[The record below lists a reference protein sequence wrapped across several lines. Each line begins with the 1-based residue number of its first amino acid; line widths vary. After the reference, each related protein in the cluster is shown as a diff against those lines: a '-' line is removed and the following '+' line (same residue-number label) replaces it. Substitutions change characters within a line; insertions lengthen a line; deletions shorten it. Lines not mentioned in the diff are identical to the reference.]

1 MIEMMPFF
9 GFCLLASM
17 NGWMDIGRTAKER
30 RAIWNM
36 DMVYVYIGEMDFDVL
51 GLCCCAMLL
60 WCVMFWCIVA
70 WFDVR
75 GTPTF
80 LRHGAG
86 RPTAEVG

>member
-1 MIEMMPFF
+1 
-9 GFCLLASM
+9 
-17 NGWMDIGRTAKER
+17 MDGYWKGSKGKAG
-30 RAIWNM
+30 NMDM

-51 GLCCCAMLL
+51 GLCCCAMLF

-80 LRHGAG
+80 LRHGAVRVIAQVG
-86 RPTAEVG
+86 RQGTAEGKGRE